1 LQKLDTLNHKPVTTE
16 KYMDIEGPIRI
27 TWRLPASQVS
37 TEREALLRAGGV
49 VETEQRFE
57 PSDEERDRQAHAQ
70 FEPLTIVVCSIAC
83 TYLAERLTRLVKGLS
98 HGGLIIDLRTDPIT
112 VREEGAL
119 DYGTVYVVSKAGV
132 QQVSRPNSTDILAA
146 IKAAER

>member
-1 LQKLDTLNHKPVTTE
+1 
-16 KYMDIEGPIRI
+16 MDIDAPIRI
-27 TWRLPASQVS
+27 RWTLPASQVS
-37 TEREALLRAGGV
+37 AEREALLRAGGI

-57 PSDEERDRQAHAQ
+57 PSDEERDRHAHAQ
-70 FEPLTIVVCSIAC
+70 FEPLTTSVVCSIAC
-83 TYLAERLTRLVKGLS
+83 TYLAERLTRLVKGLN

-119 DYGTVYVVSKAGV
+119 DYGAVYVVSKTGV